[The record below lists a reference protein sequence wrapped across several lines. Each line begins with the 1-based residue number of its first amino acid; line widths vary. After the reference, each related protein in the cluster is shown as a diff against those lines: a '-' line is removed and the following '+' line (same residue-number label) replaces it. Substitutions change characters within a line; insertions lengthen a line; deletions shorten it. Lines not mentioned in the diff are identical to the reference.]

1 MSDALH
7 VSAGKDRS
15 GRRLVVEGVVPLDRK
30 VRPAEVDGRF
40 FVYEHR
46 DVGRGGPPRHLH
58 GAQEEW
64 IYVLAGEIVVEIG
77 DRRLVLRPGD
87 SALAPR
93 GVPHAWANLG
103 DAPASLLF
111 LAQPA
116 GTMEEFFETLSGRA
130 DLPWG
135 ELEAFYETHGIT
147 LLGPPLVAG

>member
-7 VSAGKDRS
+7 VPAGKDRS
-15 GRRLVVEGVVPLDRK
+15 GRRLVVEGAVPLDRK
-30 VRPAEVDGRF
+30 VRPGEVDGRF
-40 FVYEHR
+40 LVYEHR

-77 DRRLVLRPGD
+77 DRRLVLRPDD

-116 GTMEEFFETLSGRA
+116 GATEEFFETLSGRA
-130 DLPWG
+130 DLPWD
-135 ELEAFYETHGIT
+135 ELGALYQRQGMT
-147 LLGPPLVAG
+147 LPGPPLVAG